1 MRSKSRV
8 IIIMI
13 WEILIFI
20 AIIIGVI
27 IPQFQNTNAFS
38 IFNFFKSKL
47 FPHKHNIEP
56 GVGKS
61 NNNNTSLSTTTT
73 TTTTAVTTSSSSN
86 RCDQSLW
93 NHVYQSSRLQIVNR
107 CITVSGIIESIRSEP
122 DGDSHIRLKL
132 DSQFT
137 KLINLANIKDQ
148 FGDLVLEP
156 ICQHTVIQP
165 NAFFACNDFH
175 QNINIP
181 PIGAHVKVTGSYVL
195 DTWHGKWAEIH
206 PVSSITSLP

>member
-1 MRSKSRV
+1 MRSKSSV

-13 WEILIFI
+13 WEILVFL

-38 IFNFFKSKL
+38 IFDFFKNKL

-56 GVGKS
+56 SVEKS
-61 NNNNTSLSTTTT
+61 NNNNNNTSLS
-73 TTTTAVTTSSSSN
+73 TTTAVTTSSSSN
-86 RCDQSLW
+86 QCDQSLW

-107 CITVSGIIESIRSEP
+107 CITVSGVIESIRAEP

-137 KLINLANIKDQ
+137 ELINLANIKDQ

>member
-1 MRSKSRV
+1 
-8 IIIMI
+8 MI
-13 WEILIFI
+13 WEILVFI

-38 IFNFFKSKL
+38 IFDFFKSKL

-61 NNNNTSLSTTTT
+61 NNNTSLSTP
-73 TTTTAVTTSSSSN
+73 TTAVKSSSSN
-86 RCDQSLW
+86 QCDQSLW

-175 QNINIP
+175 QNTNIP
-181 PIGAHVKVTGSYVL
+181 PTGTHVKVTGSYVL